1 MPTLSMFYGILIRM
15 YKELNGKHNI
25 PHFHAAYGEHEA
37 SIDFDGNVLE
47 GSMPKKQLNLIIAW
61 VEIHRDELEAN
72 WRLLCENEPFFKIEP
87 LR

>member
-15 YKELNGKHNI
+15 YKEINSKHNI
-25 PHFHAAYGEHEA
+25 PHFHAAYGEYEA
-37 SIDFDGNVLE
+37 SVDFDGNILD
-47 GSMPKKQLNLIIAW
+47 GSMPKKQLRLIVAW
-61 VEIHRDELEAN
+61 IEIHREDLEAN